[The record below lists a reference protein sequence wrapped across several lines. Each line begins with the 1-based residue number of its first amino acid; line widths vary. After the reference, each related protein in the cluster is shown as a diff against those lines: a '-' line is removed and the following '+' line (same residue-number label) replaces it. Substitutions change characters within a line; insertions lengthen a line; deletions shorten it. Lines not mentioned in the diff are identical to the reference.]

1 MDAMAHTK
9 PVENR
14 NGRDLRKKPQSLIR
28 KTGIVNINAILY
40 HFDQF
45 AAGLEILKIYE
56 PRSGI
61 GCEKRGQTLFFDP
74 SVTRDRRI
82 E

>member
-1 MDAMAHTK
+1 
-9 PVENR
+9 
-14 NGRDLRKKPQSLIR
+14 
-28 KTGIVNINAILY
+28 
-40 HFDQF
+40 
-45 AAGLEILKIYE
+45 LEILKIYE